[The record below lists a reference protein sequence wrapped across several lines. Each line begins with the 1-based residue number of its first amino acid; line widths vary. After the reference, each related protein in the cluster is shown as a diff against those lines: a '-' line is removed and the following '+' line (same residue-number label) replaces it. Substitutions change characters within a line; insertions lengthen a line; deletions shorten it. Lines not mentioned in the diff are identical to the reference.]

1 MIKILMFIR
10 ILSKYLYVKYVARLA
25 MEELPVSRNLE
36 ESLSYVK
43 EREETLVLQWND
55 DSMAVS

>member
-1 MIKILMFIR
+1 MFIR

-36 ESLSYVK
+36 SLSYVK
-43 EREETLVLQWND
+43 ERE
-55 DSMAVS
+55 